1 MIYSKAFEVNDYK
14 DFDQHEYFNYLYN
27 SWNSVVPFRYEHEH
41 RKWEYGLALKVIQER
56 EVKTVLDVGGGS
68 SLFSPGL
75 ANLGYD
81 ITQVNLD
88 EEGKTVKKQSD
99 FLKKEI
105 KYTQADFLLYKG
117 RKKYD
122 AVVCNS
128 VLEHIP
134 DDTKFFRKLLNYVKI
149 GGVLILTVDYNS
161 SGKQFSGNHLRTYN
175 KEALEKFIKIATKE
189 GFSVYKDK
197 YEYLD
202 IDSVVYDYTFASLI
216 LEK

>member
-1 MIYSKAFEVNDYK
+1 M
-14 DFDQHEYFNYLYN
+14 
-27 SWNSVVPFRYEHEH
+27 
-41 RKWEYGLALKVIQER
+41 
-56 EVKTVLDVGGGS
+56 GGGS

-81 ITQVNLD
+81 VTQVNVD
-88 EEGKTVKKQSD
+88 EDDKTVKQQSK
-99 FLKKEI
+99 FLGRDI
-105 KYTQADFLLYKG
+105 KYIQADFLLYKG

-128 VLEHIP
+128 VLEHVP
-134 DDTKFFRKLLNYVKI
+134 DDAKFFKKLLIYIKI
-149 GGVLILTVDYNS
+149 GGVLVLTVDYNS
-161 SGKQFSGNHLRTYN
+161 TGKQFSGNHLRTYN
-175 KEALEKFIKIATKE
+175 KESLEKFIKIATKE

-202 IDSVVYDYTFASLI
+202 ISNVIYEYTFASLI